1 MKVMTMPMIL
11 SRPLRYA
18 AVVGLTLAASPVL
31 AQADA
36 APAETGGVRVNQ
48 IVVYGDDPC
57 PASTDDEIVVCGRLS
72 EDERYRIPEALR
84 GNPYQPT
91 RQSWT
96 SRVES
101 VERIGR
107 FGTDSCSP
115 VGLGGFTGC
124 SADLINRAYQER
136 NEARGTDWTNAVA
149 EARRLRVAGF
159 DAEARAIEEQ
169 VERDEAAR
177 IAREQAAEAE
187 AQGVDAAPLPAPATV
202 PPR

>member
-1 MKVMTMPMIL
+1 MTMPMIL

-18 AVVGLTLAASPVL
+18 ACVGLALAASPVL
-31 AQADA
+31 AQTEA

-187 AQGVDAAPLPAPATV
+187 AQGVDTAPLPAPGAV